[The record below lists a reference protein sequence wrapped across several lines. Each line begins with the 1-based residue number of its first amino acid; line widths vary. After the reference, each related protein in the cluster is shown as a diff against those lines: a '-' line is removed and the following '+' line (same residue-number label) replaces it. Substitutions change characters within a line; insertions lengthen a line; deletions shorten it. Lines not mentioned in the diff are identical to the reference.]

1 MFRNILLTILIC
13 AGIIALAIWIAP
25 HIHISG

>member
-1 MFRNILLTILIC
+1 MFRNILVTLLIVL
-13 AGIIALAIWIAP
+13 AVVALAIWIAP